1 MRFHHA
7 ALLAI
12 PLAEL
17 GVATAVPSHAD
28 EAFQPVASAHPQT
41 RPFLG
46 QWQRLSQRVIETI
59 WSQPS
64 KNEENITKV
73 KKISKTEEQLLPA
86 HTLARYGGDV
96 LLRFNISTEQEA
108 KSLAEASD
116 TLLLDV
122 WEFAA
127 DWVDIRLAQE
137 LVPSLLGLL
146 PQSLQRSHVPLLRE
160 RELAQA
166 IFDTY
171 PTPRDHARHLEASKA
186 SLPSPMSHDQRP
198 VGPSLYPQGAETNIF
213 FNDYQPLS
221 VIQPWMRL
229 LTSLFTT
236 HVRLVNVGTSAQGRD
251 IQGLR
256 IGIHPTNDDD
266 PAPPT
271 RKTVLITAGL
281 HAREWISTSTANYI
295 AYTLITGF
303 GKTASIT
310 RMLEDFDFVIVP
322 TLNPDGYVYTWE
334 TDRLWRKNRQQTS
347 IRFCHGMDLDHS
359 FGFQWDGSS
368 TAGNPCSESYAGEQA
383 FDAVEAR
390 ALADWA
396 RNETENN
403 NVEFIGLMDLHSY
416 SQQILYPYSFSCKD
430 LAPGLEDLEELGYG
444 LQKAIRRAHG
454 HVYEVLPACEGNA
467 IAAGASGKKSYL
479 PQMENRG
486 GSGLDWF
493 YHEMHV
499 RWAYQLK
506 LRDRGTYGFLLPREH
521 IIPTGKEMVDA
532 IMYFG
537 GFLQEAYGSK
547 SRSVEGGGDIEAVTG
562 DEAGRQNEVENEAAD
577 KDAEIDASPSAEGG
591 ETVVVG
597 HVDAKARQDLRKRR

>member
-12 PLAEL
+12 PLAQL
-17 GVATAVPSHAD
+17 GVATAVPSHPD
-28 EAFQPVASAHPQT
+28 EAFQPAASALPQT
-41 RPFLG
+41 RPFLS
-46 QWQRLSQRVIETI
+46 QWRRLSQRVIETI
-59 WSQPS
+59 WTQPS
-64 KNEENITKV
+64 RHEENVAKV

-166 IFDTY
+166 IFNTY
-171 PTPRDHARHLEASKA
+171 PTPREHARHLEASRA
-186 SLPSPMSHDQRP
+186 SVPSPMSHDQRP

-236 HVRLVNVGTSAQGRD
+236 HVRLVNIGTSAQGRD

-266 PAPPT
+266 PTPPT

-310 RMLEDFDFVIVP
+310 RMLEDFDFVIIP

-347 IRFCHGMDLDHS
+347 IRFCHGIDLDHS

-390 ALADWA
+390 ALANWA

-416 SQQILYPYSFSCKD
+416 SQQILYPYTFSCND

-467 IAAGASGKKSYL
+467 VAAGASGKKAYL

-537 GFLQEAYGSK
+537 GFLQEAYAPK
-547 SRSVEGGGDIEAVTG
+547 TRAEAGGEDSENVAE
-562 DEAGRQNEVENEAAD
+562 DEAEHDEYVEVEAN
-577 KDAEIDASPSAEGG
+577 KNAETDASLSGEV
-591 ETVVVG
+591 ETVVVE
-597 HVDAKARQDLRKRR
+597 HLDARARQDLRKRR

>member
-1 MRFHHA
+1 MRFHYA
-7 ALLAI
+7 ALLAVS
-12 PLAEL
+12 LAEL
-17 GVATAVPSHAD
+17 GAATAVPSHPD
-28 EAFQPVASAHPQT
+28 EALRPVTSAIPQS
-41 RPFLG
+41 RPFLS
-46 QWQRLSQRVIETI
+46 QWRRLSQRVIETI
-59 WSQPS
+59 WTQPS
-64 KNEENITKV
+64 KNEETVKKV
-73 KKISKTEEQLLPA
+73 KKISKTGEQLLPA

-108 KSLAEASD
+108 KSLADASD

-186 SLPSPMSHDQRP
+186 AAPSPMSHDQRP

-236 HVRLVNVGTSAQGRD
+236 HVRLVNIGTSAQGRD

-295 AYTLITGF
+295 AYTLITG
-303 GKTASIT
+303 
-310 RMLEDFDFVIVP
+310 FDFVIVP

-383 FDAVEAR
+383 FDAAEAR
-390 ALADWA
+390 ALANWA

-416 SQQILYPYSFSCKD
+416 SQQILYPYTFSCKD

-467 IAAGASGKKSYL
+467 VAAGASGKKAYL

-537 GFLQEAYGSK
+537 GFLQEAYAPKTRTVSGGEDSE
-547 SRSVEGGGDIEAVTG
+547 SVTQTEDV
-562 DEAGRQNEVENEAAD
+562 EVEAAAT
-577 KDAEIDASPSAEGG
+577 DAETDASLSE
-591 ETVVVG
+591 ESEMVVVE
-597 HVDAKARQDLRKRR
+597 HLDPKARQDLRKRR